1 MLFGN
6 KKGLQ
11 DIRHML
17 GHYVLLGVKP
27 VISEFKR
34 KSRKC
39 KVCNK
44 IYNAYEEKQ
53 TDVQIAINLFKES
66 INDSY
71 DKAMIVTGDSDLI
84 PAIETV
90 KEKFPMKEI
99 KVLFPPLRVSI
110 SLKQVADSYAKIRP
124 SHLIAS
130 QFPDEIDLGDDVKIV
145 KPQEWV

>member
-84 PAIETV
+84 PAIETD
-90 KEKFPMKEI
+90 KEKLPKKEI
-99 KVLFPPLRVSI
+99 KVIPPTKSKYF
-110 SLKQVADSYAKIRP
+110 SKTSC
-124 SHLIAS
+124 
-130 QFPDEIDLGDDVKIV
+130 
-145 KPQEWV
+145 